1 MNKSSS
7 KIRKTPRTIASVEE
21 TAEFLKE
28 RIYATITLLALL
40 ATLWHGADHF
50 TAKGAIVSVLGTVV
64 ALWLA
69 IGIASRMSYQ
79 VVHGKRMS
87 TKAYTEILRHHSAL
101 LIPAFPV
108 VVLILISLTGLFS
121 LKTALLASLITLL
134 LSFVGFSLLAGRRM
148 RSSWTEIAIT
158 SGFEIALGLGVIA
171 LKIYAGH

>member
-1 MNKSSS
+1 MKVSPDIKRKS
-7 KIRKTPRTIASVEE
+7 RTITNVEE
-21 TAEFLKE
+21 VAEFLKE

-50 TAKGAIVSVLGTVV
+50 TAKGAIISVLGTVI

-87 TKAYTEILRHHSAL
+87 TKTYLDILRHHSAL

-108 VVLILISLTGLFS
+108 IILILVSVTGLYS
-121 LKTALLASLITLL
+121 LKTALFASLIVLL

-148 RSSWTEIAIT
+148 RSSWVEIAIT